1 MRTLRIWL
9 LVIGWVLLLGLAQV
23 QAQGTGYAQATMINH
38 TRYTMDFFVDGQN
51 CCRALAGGF
60 CSTHVRPG
68 VHVFYAVA
76 ADGHIRTP
84 SQQVKLEAGET
95 WNFPVEIRTRTV
107 H

>member
-1 MRTLRIWL
+1 MKTGRTV
-9 LVIGWVLLLGLAQV
+9 LVVGLMLVLGLGQAF
-23 QAQGTGYAQATMINH
+23 AQGTGYAQATMINH
-38 TRYTMDFFVDGQN
+38 TQYTMDFFVDGQN

-60 CSTHVRPG
+60 CPTHVRPG

-84 SQQVKLEAGET
+84 PQQVELQAGDT
-95 WNFPVEIRTRTV
+95 WNFPVEIRTRVV